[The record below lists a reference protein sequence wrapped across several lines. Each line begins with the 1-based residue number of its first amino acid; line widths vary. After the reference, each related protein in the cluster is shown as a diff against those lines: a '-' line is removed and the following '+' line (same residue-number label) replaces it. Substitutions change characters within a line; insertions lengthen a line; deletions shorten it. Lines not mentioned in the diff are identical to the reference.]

1 MKSNQTTLPTDIETL
16 QKMVLEL
23 QSENQYLLEQF
34 RLAQQKQFGKSSE
47 VSPDQGELF
56 NEAEQ
61 LVDEPIESEEQ
72 KISYTRNKPKRKPL
86 PKDLPREVIVHDLT
100 EDEKNCDCCGH
111 ELHQMGEKKSE
122 QLAFIPAQ
130 VKVIVHVRPQYSC
143 RQCEKDSVSTQV
155 KIAPVPLTP
164 IPKSIATP
172 SLLSQIITSKY
183 QFSLPLYRQETMFKQ
198 HGIYL
203 NRKTMSEWVIKSSR
217 LFEPIIEHLHQ
228 HLLKQPVVQADETT
242 LKVIKEDKSK
252 CYMWVYCTGTDSPDE
267 SERKTHIKN
276 IVLYD
281 YNKSRAGSCAVNYL
295 NGFNGYLQADGYKG
309 YEQVDA
315 ELIGCMAHARRKFK
329 EAQTAQPKN
338 KSGRADLALNKF
350 AKLYKI
356 EKEIKYLPAEEK
368 KVIREKKSLPLL
380 NDLKKWLDR
389 SMLQVL
395 PKSAIGK
402 AIQYCLNQWEKLS
415 GYIKS
420 GDINIDNNR
429 AERAIKPFVIG
440 RKNWMF
446 CNTTSGANASAIL
459 YSLIETAKANGLTP
473 FNYIMYLLEELPK
486 KHEDLEYLMPWNVDL
501 KDKL

>member
-217 LFEPIIEHLHQ
+217 LFEPIIEH
-228 HLLKQPVVQADETT
+228 
-242 LKVIKEDKSK
+242 
-252 CYMWVYCTGTDSPDE
+252 
-267 SERKTHIKN
+267 
-276 IVLYD
+276 
-281 YNKSRAGSCAVNYL
+281 
-295 NGFNGYLQADGYKG
+295 
-309 YEQVDA
+309 
-315 ELIGCMAHARRKFK
+315 
-329 EAQTAQPKN
+329 
-338 KSGRADLALNKF
+338 
-350 AKLYKI
+350 
-356 EKEIKYLPAEEK
+356 
-368 KVIREKKSLPLL
+368 
-380 NDLKKWLDR
+380 
-389 SMLQVL
+389 
-395 PKSAIGK
+395 
-402 AIQYCLNQWEKLS
+402 
-415 GYIKS
+415 
-420 GDINIDNNR
+420 
-429 AERAIKPFVIG
+429 
-440 RKNWMF
+440 
-446 CNTTSGANASAIL
+446 
-459 YSLIETAKANGLTP
+459 
-473 FNYIMYLLEELPK
+473 
-486 KHEDLEYLMPWNVDL
+486 
-501 KDKL
+501 